1 MGLLDIFGFRKEF
14 TKVFSKENFALL
26 NALAKEK
33 IIEQVKLKI
42 DGSKKMDAVV
52 KAVVDFINKHMVSN
66 NGLVN
71 WIKDNILIPNVRTIL
86 QALYD
91 ALKQKVK
98 DL

>member
-1 MGLLDIFGFRKEF
+1 MGLFDIFSFKKEF
-14 TKVFSKENFALL
+14 TKAFSKENFALL

-33 IIEQVKLKI
+33 IVEQVKEKCA
-42 DGSKKMDAVV
+42 GSEKMDKVV
-52 KAVVDFINKHMVSN
+52 EAILDFINKHMTST

-91 ALKQKVK
+91 ALKAKIK